1 MPMPYAEPVGCAL
14 RTEAAVT
21 PQTPRKPWCAR
32 RTLPKRLMLTPY
44 VALVWGICAPGNC
57 PPARNTHSSQT
68 LVNTGVLW
76 EVS

>member
-1 MPMPYAEPVGCAL
+1 MRIARSPMGSRRVRHTHRSNRRNTDSEKALVRTQAIDAHAL
-14 RTEAAVT
+14 RSPHVGGY
-21 PQTPRKPWCAR
+21 AR
-32 RTLPKRLMLTPY
+32 RE
-44 VALVWGICAPGNC
+44 NC

>member
-1 MPMPYAEPVGCAL
+1 M
-14 RTEAAVT
+14 RTEATVT
-21 PQTPRKPWCAR
+21 PPTPRKPWCAQ

-44 VALVWGICAPGNC
+44 ITRHVGGLCAPEKLF
-57 PPARNTHSSQT
+57 PARNTHSSQT